1 MSAPSFFR
9 PGSEPPDT
17 PTHCIARYVDGVL
30 GLLALKPGEQV
41 LDIGCG
47 DGCLT
52 AQLASQGGE
61 VTGFDIDPER
71 VVVARARGLDV
82 KRGNAEELYF
92 HQEFDVVF
100 SHDALHEMHQAEE
113 VAIGAFMA
121 LKPGGRF
128 VGEFAGAA
136 HAALIRRA
144 LAGALERRSIDWT
157 DLERWY
163 LPTAHEYQQVL
174 EQAGFHVS
182 HISWFEQPLVLDVP
196 ITEWIEDCCGH
207 CLRALPAEMHTAFL
221 EEVTEDL
228 ARDLL
233 DSSGHWTVD
242 ATRLRFRAQ
251 RKA

>member
-30 GLLALKPGEQV
+30 GLLALKADEQV

-47 DGCLT
+47 DGCLS
-52 AQLASQGGE
+52 AQLASQGAG
-61 VTGFDIDPER
+61 VVGFDISPER
-71 VVVARARGLDV
+71 VVAARARGLDV

-100 SHDALHEMHQAEE
+100 SHDALHEMHQANE

-128 VGEFAGAA
+128 VGEFPGSG

-144 LAGALERRSIDWT
+144 LHGALERRSIDSSE
-157 DLERWY
+157 LEPWY
-163 LPTAHEYQQVL
+163 LPGAHEYQQVL

-196 ITEWIEDCCGH
+196 IAQWINECCGH
-207 CLRALPAEMHTAFL
+207 FLQVVPAPMRTAFL
-221 EEVTEDL
+221 EEVTEEL
-228 ARDLL
+228 VRDLQ
-233 DSSGHWTVD
+233 DSSGRWTVD
-242 ATRLRFRAQ
+242 ATRLRFKAH

>member
-17 PTHCIARYVDGVL
+17 PTHCIARYVDGLL
-30 GLLALKPGEQV
+30 GLLAVKAGEQV

-52 AQLASQGGE
+52 AQLASQGAE
-61 VTGFDIDPER
+61 VVGFDIDPQR
-71 VVVARARGLDV
+71 VVAARARGLDV

-100 SHDALHEMHQAEE
+100 SHDALHEMHQADE

-128 VGEFAGAA
+128 VGELPGSA
-136 HAALIRRA
+136 HAALVRRA
-144 LAGALERRSIDWT
+144 LNGALERRSIDWT
-157 DLERWY
+157 ELERWY
-163 LPTAHEYQQVL
+163 LPNAHEYQQVL

-182 HISWFEQPLVLDVP
+182 HISWFEQPLVLEVP
-196 ITEWIEDCCGH
+196 IGQWIKDCCGH
-207 CLRALPAEMHTAFL
+207 YLEAVPLEMRDAFL
-221 EEVTEDL
+221 EEVTEEL
-228 ARDLL
+228 VRDLL
-233 DSSGHWTVD
+233 DDSGHWTVD

>member
-30 GLLALKPGEQV
+30 GLMALKSGEQV

-47 DGCLT
+47 DGCLS
-52 AQLASQGGE
+52 AQLASQGAE

-71 VVVARARGLDV
+71 VVAARARGLEV

-92 HQEFDVVF
+92 HQDFDVVF
-100 SHDALHEMHQAEE
+100 SHDALHEMHQADE

-128 VGEFAGAA
+128 VGEFAGSA
-136 HAALIRRA
+136 HAALVRQA
-144 LAGALERRSIDWT
+144 LHGALERRSIDWT

-163 LPTAHEYQQVL
+163 LPSAHEYQQVL

-196 ITEWIEDCCGH
+196 IAKWIEDCCGH
-207 CLRALPAEMHTAFL
+207 YLEAVPQAMRGAFL

-228 ARDLL
+228 LRDLQ
-233 DSSGHWTVD
+233 DSSGGWTVD
-242 ATRLRFRAQ
+242 ATRLRFRAH